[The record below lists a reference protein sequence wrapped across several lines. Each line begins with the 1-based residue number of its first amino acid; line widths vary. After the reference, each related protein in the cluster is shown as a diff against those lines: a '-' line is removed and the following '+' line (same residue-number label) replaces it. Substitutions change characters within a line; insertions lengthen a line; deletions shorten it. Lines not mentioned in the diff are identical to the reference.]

1 MACVYTCVRV
11 HMCVYVHFF
20 ASTLGADCGV
30 PPNMGL
36 WLQSDLGKKKRN
48 TLLLVFMP
56 QLQGQYEFA
65 EAIAHV
71 LKRAISKCGSRLAKS
86 KTSRT
91 QNCEAGVASL
101 LSGLSSG
108 NSRQFPCLKGGA
120 ITPHS
125 ELGGKV
131 QAIRVIYRLFSE
143 DAPRIRTWSSQVP

>member
-1 MACVYTCVRV
+1 
-11 HMCVYVHFF
+11 
-20 ASTLGADCGV
+20 
-30 PPNMGL
+30 
-36 WLQSDLGKKKRN
+36 
-48 TLLLVFMP
+48 MP

-108 NSRQFPCLKGGA
+108 NSRQFHCLKGGA